1 MREYKPF
8 EGHPINALSF
18 DPDGNNFL
26 CCTTNN
32 QARIYDKDGG
42 KVQMTIRG
50 DMYIQDMGNTKG
62 HVAAI
67 TDGKWHPREKQLFM
81 TASLDG
87 SLRVWDLESKLVGI
101 DQQLMH
107 CLLIKAFTNK
117 GMKLPINSICYS
129 RSGALIAAGCS
140 DGSVQLW
147 ETRVKSFHRP

>member
-18 DPDGNNFL
+18 DPDGKNFL

-50 DMYIQDMGNTKG
+50 DMYIQDMSNTKG

-67 TDGKWHPREKQLFM
+67 TDGRWHPREKQNFM

-87 SLRVWDLESKLVGI
+87 SIRIWDLESKLVGV
-101 DQQLMH
+101 D
-107 CLLIKAFTNK
+107 
-117 GMKLPINSICYS
+117 
-129 RSGALIAAGCS
+129 
-140 DGSVQLW
+140 
-147 ETRVKSFHRP
+147 